1 MQEFVG
7 GREKLIFSTMT
18 LFQSQ
23 FTLTESIGVWPSFT
37 CETKQS
43 DTTIRW
49 AVQTDQFYMH
59 LGFTCKRN
67 REIKDKSRW
76 TQANGPLK
84 MWRIVHNSTINATAG
99 CLAAWSLNSFA
110 VVQRFPL
117 DNTTCL
123 TFEARWFMKYQLG
136 SWCSDTEHFSSN
148 TRMETTFSRCF
159 FINFCRNV
167 IKRRSFFYLT

>member
-76 TQANGPLK
+76 TQANGPLN
-84 MWRIVHNSTINATAG
+84 MWRIVHNNTINATAR

-110 VVQRFPL
+110 VVQRFW
-117 DNTTCL
+117 TTPHAL
-123 TFEARWFMKYQLG
+123 HSKQDGLWNINWEVDARILNISRRTQEWRP
-136 SWCSDTEHFSSN
+136 HFQDVS
-148 TRMETTFSRCF
+148 
-159 FINFCRNV
+159 
-167 IKRRSFFYLT
+167 L